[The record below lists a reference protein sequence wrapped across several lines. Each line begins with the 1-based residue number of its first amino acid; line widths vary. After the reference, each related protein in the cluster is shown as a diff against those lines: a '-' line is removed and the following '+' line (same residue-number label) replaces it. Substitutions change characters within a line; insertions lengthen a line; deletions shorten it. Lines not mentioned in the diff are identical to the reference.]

1 MGRWDKDKRPD
12 VEILADFRNLQLQ
25 LLHCKDR
32 RKNALGKYEIE
43 KADSKIKESYQEL
56 RDLYERSNNRIL
68 ELIYQDK
75 AEGFETFAWFLM
87 LSEDTRKSS
96 EPLLCIFR

>member
-1 MGRWDKDKRPD
+1 MGRWDQDKRTD
-12 VEILADFRNLQLQ
+12 DELLADFRNLQMQ
-25 LLHCKDR
+25 LLHRKDR

-43 KADSKIKESYQEL
+43 KMDSRIKESYQEL
-56 RDLYERSNNRIL
+56 RELYERSNIRIL

-87 LSEDTRKSS
+87 LSEETQKRWK
-96 EPLLCIFR
+96 

>member
-1 MGRWDKDKRPD
+1 MGRWDQDKRLD
-12 VEILADFRNLQLQ
+12 VELLTDFRNLQLQ

-56 RDLYERSNNRIL
+56 REIYERSNNRVL
-68 ELIYQDK
+68 ELMYQDK
-75 AEGFETFAWFLM
+75 AEGFETIAWFLM
-87 LSEDTRKSS
+87 LSEETQKR
-96 EPLLCIFR
+96 LR

>member
-1 MGRWDKDKRPD
+1 MGRWDQDKRTD
-12 VEILADFRNLQLQ
+12 DELLADFRNLQMQ
-25 LLHCKDR
+25 LLHRKDR

-43 KADSKIKESYQEL
+43 KMDSRIKESYQEL
-56 RDLYERSNNRIL
+56 RELYERSNIRIL

-87 LSEDTRKSS
+87 LSEDTQKR
-96 EPLLCIFR
+96 FR

>member
-1 MGRWDKDKRPD
+1 MGRWDQDKRPD
-12 VEILADFRNLQLQ
+12 VELLTDFRNLQLQ

-43 KADSKIKESYQEL
+43 KEDSKIKESYQEL
-56 RDLYERSNNRIL
+56 RELYERSNNRIL
-68 ELIYQDK
+68 ELICQDK

-87 LSEDTRKSS
+87 LSEETQKR
-96 EPLLCIFR
+96 LR

>member
-1 MGRWDKDKRPD
+1 MGRWDQDKRPD
-12 VEILADFRNLQLQ
+12 VELLADFRNLQLQ

-43 KADSKIKESYQEL
+43 KADAKIKESYQEL
-56 RDLYERSNNRIL
+56 RELYERSNNRVL

-75 AEGFETFAWFLM
+75 AEGFETFAWFLS
-87 LSEDTRKSS
+87 L
-96 EPLLCIFR
+96 IHI

>member
-1 MGRWDKDKRPD
+1 MGRWDQDKRPD
-12 VEILADFRNLQLQ
+12 VELLADFRNLQMQ
-25 LLHCKDR
+25 LLHRKDR

-43 KADSKIKESYQEL
+43 KMDSRIKESYQEL
-56 RDLYERSNNRIL
+56 RELYERSNIRIL

-87 LSEDTRKSS
+87 LSEDTQKR
-96 EPLLCIFR
+96 LR

>member
-1 MGRWDKDKRPD
+1 MGRWDQDKRPD
-12 VEILADFRNLQLQ
+12 VELLADFRNLQLQ

-56 RDLYERSNNRIL
+56 REIYERSNNRIL

-87 LSEDTRKSS
+87 LSHKRG
-96 EPLLCIFR
+96 

>member
-1 MGRWDKDKRPD
+1 MGRWDHDTRPD
-12 VEILADFRNLQLQ
+12 VELLAEFRNLQLQ

-43 KADSKIKESYQEL
+43 REDSKIKESYLEL
-56 RDLYERSNNRIL
+56 RELYERSDNRIL
-68 ELIYQDK
+68 ELICHDK

-87 LSEDTRKSS
+87 LSEETQKR
-96 EPLLCIFR
+96 LR

>member
-1 MGRWDKDKRPD
+1 MGRLDQDKRPN
-12 VEILADFRNLQLQ
+12 VELLADFRNLQLQ

-43 KADSKIKESYQEL
+43 KADAKIKESYQEL
-56 RDLYERSNNRIL
+56 RELYERSNNRVL

-75 AEGFETFAWFLM
+75 AEGFETIAWFLM
-87 LSEDTRKSS
+87 LSEETQKR
-96 EPLLCIFR
+96 LR

>member
-1 MGRWDKDKRPD
+1 MGRWDKYSGTDI
-12 VEILADFRNLQLQ
+12 ELLADFRNLQLQ

-43 KADSKIKESYQEL
+43 KEDAKIQESYQEI
-56 RDLYERSNNRIL
+56 RELYERSDNRIL

-87 LSEDTRKSS
+87 LSEETRKR
-96 EPLLCIFR
+96 LR

>member
-1 MGRWDKDKRPD
+1 MGRWDHDTRPD
-12 VEILADFRNLQLQ
+12 VELLAEFRNLQLQ

-43 KADSKIKESYQEL
+43 KMDSKIKESYLEL
-56 RDLYERSNNRIL
+56 RDLYERSDNRIL
-68 ELIYQDK
+68 ELIHQDK

-87 LSEDTRKSS
+87 LSEKTK
-96 EPLLCIFR
+96 ENLK

>member
-1 MGRWDKDKRPD
+1 MGRWDQDKRPD
-12 VEILADFRNLQLQ
+12 VELLADFRNLQLQ

-43 KADSKIKESYQEL
+43 KKDSEIKELYQEL
-56 RDLYERSNNRIL
+56 RELYERSNNRIL
-68 ELIYQDK
+68 ELMYQDK

-87 LSEDTRKSS
+87 LSEKTK
-96 EPLLCIFR
+96 ENLK

>member
-56 RDLYERSNNRIL
+56 RDLYERSNSRIL

-87 LSEDTRKSS
+87 LSEDTQKR
-96 EPLLCIFR
+96 FR

>member
-1 MGRWDKDKRPD
+1 MGRWDQDKRPD
-12 VEILADFRNLQLQ
+12 VELLADFRNLQLQ

-43 KADSKIKESYQEL
+43 KEDAKIQESYQEI
-56 RDLYERSNNRIL
+56 RELYERSDNRIL

-87 LSEDTRKSS
+87 LSEKTK
-96 EPLLCIFR
+96 ENLK

>member
-1 MGRWDKDKRPD
+1 MGRWDQDKRPD
-12 VEILADFRNLQLQ
+12 VELLANFRNLQMQ

-43 KADSKIKESYQEL
+43 KEDAKIQESYQEI
-56 RDLYERSNNRIL
+56 RELYERSDNRIL

-75 AEGFETFAWFLM
+75 AEGL
-87 LSEDTRKSS
+87 K
-96 EPLLCIFR
+96 LLHGS

>member
-1 MGRWDKDKRPD
+1 MGRWDQDKRPD
-12 VEILADFRNLQLQ
+12 VELLADFRNLQLQ

-43 KADSKIKESYQEL
+43 KEDSKIKESYQEL
-56 RDLYERSNNRIL
+56 RELYERSNNRIL

-87 LSEDTRKSS
+87 LSEKTK
-96 EPLLCIFR
+96 ENLK